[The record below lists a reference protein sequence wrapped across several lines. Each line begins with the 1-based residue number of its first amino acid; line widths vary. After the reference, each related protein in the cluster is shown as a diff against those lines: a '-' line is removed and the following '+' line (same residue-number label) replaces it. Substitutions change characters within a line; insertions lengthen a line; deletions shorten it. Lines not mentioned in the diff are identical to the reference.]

1 MNLARFLHGVLK
13 QKRALEQDLAAR
25 PAAGAFAVPAVE
37 QQFILFLIDV
47 RAEKTADLA
56 RRLLRAKLE
65 SR

>member
-25 PAAGAFAVPAVE
+25 SAAGAFALTLAE
-37 QQFILFLIDV
+37 QPCILFLIDV
-47 RAEKTADLA
+47 RPEKTANLSC
-56 RRLLRAKLE
+56 RLLRAKLE